1 MPGVRHPLVLDGTLS
16 LVMPG
21 IAASRA
27 LAVESPW
34 GAGRHS
40 SVPRTTSRGDGAMR
54 RPTIISVLAIAI
66 LVSAV
71 FRFIISFLDMAIGSY
86 LSSMAMSPGYIEPAY
101 RAEVDAIGDLGFWIG
116 LFGMVV
122 AVVMLISVRGLWTLK
137 GWGWWLAVVV
147 LSIALLLNLIPMIQG
162 IMTMRLM
169 IQTVFDTAFLA
180 YLMTP
185 RVRRTFSAASTDVSA
200 PA

>member
-1 MPGVRHPLVLDGTLS
+1 
-16 LVMPG
+16 
-21 IAASRA
+21 
-27 LAVESPW
+27 
-34 GAGRHS
+34 
-40 SVPRTTSRGDGAMR
+40 MR